1 MEHRIKELD
10 YLKSIFILL
19 MIVFHLVY
27 IGDKYPYIKQ
37 IVYTFHMSAFL
48 IISGYLDNV
57 QKDIK
62 SFVRKLFCSIHVH
75 GGRLRNY
82 VTYLTGQGKYTR
94 SYSNYIITQDI
105 YKTIRSLLVSSHL
118 DYLQSPTLSGLPLYS
133 HENNITVDIAWPWF
147 ICYRILGWTHSI
159 CQCHLFPCRN
169 HYQTK

>member
-62 SFVRKLFCSIHVH
+62 SFVRKLFWIFVPYMCMEAGYVLSLIH
-75 GGRLRNY
+75 
-82 VTYLTGQGKYTR
+82 
-94 SYSNYIITQDI
+94 I
-105 YKTIRSLLVSSHL
+105 
-118 DYLQSPTLSGLPLYS
+118 
-133 HENNITVDIAWPWF
+133 
-147 ICYRILGWTHSI
+147 
-159 CQCHLFPCRN
+159 
-169 HYQTK
+169 

>member
-57 QKDIK
+57 QKDIR
-62 SFVRKLFCSIHVH
+62 SFVRKLFWIFVPYMVH

-118 DYLQSPTLSGLPLYS
+118 DYL
-133 HENNITVDIAWPWF
+133 
-147 ICYRILGWTHSI
+147 
-159 CQCHLFPCRN
+159 
-169 HYQTK
+169 